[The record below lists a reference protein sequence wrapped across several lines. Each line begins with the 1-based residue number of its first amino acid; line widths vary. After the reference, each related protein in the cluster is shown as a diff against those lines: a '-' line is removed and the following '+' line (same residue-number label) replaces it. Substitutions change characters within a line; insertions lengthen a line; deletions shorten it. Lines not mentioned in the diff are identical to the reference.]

1 MSRYH
6 GAVTAVLPTD
16 LSFLDERERALVTET
31 IRFVGDDEYAEILIG
46 NLQRLGKAAE
56 LIRTSPSILRSLQ
69 MRPKLSFTTET
80 LIDALC
86 RVPDWDLDLN
96 IPTKAVFGQAYLI
109 AKINFFKA
117 IGYALDALQGPERLK
132 DDVER
137 ELGQSIYSKLA
148 EELFITI
155 ITDPNAPRAVKIGAA
170 KPLFQVWEDRLL
182 TEIDDFAPV
191 LESIWKARNE
201 VRPVLGTMRGTQEF
215 FRLVQAACDERFV
228 DYFAAGDVPEEQR
241 QAFEEFL
248 FGISHEEITKLR
260 EHLEAAN
267 DGCVSIDDA
276 RALLGRSGSSW
287 APSSGPQALYT
298 SYKRRRVKAHYR
310 ALTGAPGPKKTAE
323 EYVMIAF
330 LQRDMAP

>member
-1 MSRYH
+1 M
-6 GAVTAVLPTD
+6 TVLPQTD
-16 LSFLDERERALVTET
+16 LSFLDERERALVIEALGF
-31 IRFVGDDEYAEILIG
+31 IDDPEYGDILRG
-46 NLQRLGKAAE
+46 NLQRLSQAAE
-56 LIRTSPSILRSLQ
+56 LIRTSPSILRSIQ
-69 MRPKLSFTTET
+69 MRPKLTFSSET

-117 IGYALDALQGPERLK
+117 LGYALEALQAPEKLK

-155 ITDPNAPRAVKIGAA
+155 ITDPHAARSVKIGAA

-228 DYFAAGDVPEEQR
+228 DYFAAGDVPDEQR

-260 EHLEAAN
+260 EHLEEAG
-267 DGCVSIDDA
+267 DGCVSFDEA

-287 APSSGPQALYT
+287 APTSGPQALYT

-310 ALTGAPGPKKTAE
+310 ALTGAEGPKKTAE

-330 LQRDMAP
+330 LQRDITP

>member
-1 MSRYH
+1 MTEPEPRPKP
-6 GAVTAVLPTD
+6 AN
-16 LSFLDERERALVTET
+16 LSFLDDGERALVTEALGF
-31 IRFVGDDEYAEILIG
+31 IGEDESGELLRG
-46 NLQRLGKAAE
+46 NLHRLGQAAE
-56 LIRTSPSILRSLQ
+56 LIRTSPSILRSIQ
-69 MRPKLSFTTET
+69 MRPKMAFSTET

-96 IPTKAVFGQAYLI
+96 IPTKAVWGQAYLI
-109 AKINFFKA
+109 AKINFLKA
-117 IGYALDALQGPERLK
+117 LGYVLEAVQAPEKLR
-132 DDVER
+132 DGVER

-155 ITDPNAPRAVKIGAA
+155 ITDPGASRAVKIGAA
-170 KPLFQVWEDRLL
+170 KPLFRVWEDRLL

-260 EHLEAAN
+260 QHLEQVN
-267 DGCVSIDDA
+267 EGVVSVDQA
-276 RALLGRSGSSW
+276 RTLLGRSGSSW
-287 APSSGPQALYT
+287 HPTSGPQALYT

-310 ALTGAPGPKKTAE
+310 ALTGAAGPKKTAE

-330 LQRDMAP
+330 LQRDITP

>member
-1 MSRYH
+1 MT
-6 GAVTAVLPTD
+6 VPPPTD
-16 LSFLDERERALVTET
+16 LSFLDERERVLVVEALGFIDDPEY
-31 IRFVGDDEYAEILIG
+31 GDILAG
-46 NLQRLGKAAE
+46 NLHRLSQAAE
-56 LIRTSPSILRSLQ
+56 LIRSSPSILRSIQ
-69 MRPKLSFTTET
+69 MRPKMAFSSET

-117 IGYALDALQGPERLK
+117 LGYALDALQGPEKLK

-155 ITDPNAPRAVKIGAA
+155 ITDPNAPRSVKIGAA

-228 DYFAAGDVPEEQR
+228 DYFAAGDVPDEQR

-260 EHLEAAN
+260 EHLEEAS
-267 DGCVSIDDA
+267 DGCVSFDEA

-310 ALTGAPGPKKTAE
+310 ALTGAEGPKKTAE

-330 LQRDMAP
+330 LQRDLAP